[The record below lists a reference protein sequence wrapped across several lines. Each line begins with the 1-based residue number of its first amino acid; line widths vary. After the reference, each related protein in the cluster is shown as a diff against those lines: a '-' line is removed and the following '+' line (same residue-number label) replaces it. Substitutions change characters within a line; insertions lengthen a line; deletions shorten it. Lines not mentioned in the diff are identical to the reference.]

1 MSRHAGQRGFAHRR
15 FWRSGWPDGRPT
27 VELGMFDSLSDR
39 LGGVFDKLR
48 GRGALKEQDVRDA
61 MREVRIALLEA
72 DVALPVVRR
81 FIDQVTE
88 KAVGQSVLRSV
99 TPGQQVV
106 KIVNDA
112 LIEMLG
118 GEETA
123 ELDLNAAPP
132 VVIMMVGLQGSG
144 KTTSTAKIARL
155 LREKQ
160 GKKVLMASLDVNR
173 PAAQEQLRVLG
184 EQVGVATLP
193 IIAGQQPTEIAT
205 RAMQSAKLQ
214 AVDVLMLDTAGR
226 LHVDTQ
232 LMDEM
237 KAVAAISN
245 PRETLLVVD
254 SLTGQDAVNVAQSFS
269 GEVDL
274 TGVVLTRMDGD
285 ARGGAALSMRAVT
298 GKPIKFAGTGE
309 KMEALEVFHPSRVAN
324 RILGMGD
331 IVSIVEKAAEAVK
344 IEDAEALA
352 KRMEQGKFD
361 MNDLRMQLGQMQKMG
376 GLGALAGMM
385 PGMKKAKAAMQASGM
400 DDRVLL
406 RMDAIIGSMTQKER
420 ANPALLN
427 AKRKIRVANGSGTQ
441 VQDVNKILKMHQEM
455 SKAMKQIKKMGG
467 LKGLAAMFGKGGL
480 DAAMPGLGGQGL
492 GPGAAGLPG
501 LGAGGPDLGKFL
513 KK

>member
-1 MSRHAGQRGFAHRR
+1 
-15 FWRSGWPDGRPT
+15 
-27 VELGMFDSLSDR
+27 MFDSLSDR

-48 GRGALKEQDVRDA
+48 GRGALNEQDVRDA

-81 FIDQVTE
+81 FIDEVTE
-88 KAVGQSVLRSV
+88 KAVGQSVLKSI

-112 LIEMLG
+112 LIEVLG
-118 GEETA
+118 GEETVG
-123 ELDLNAAPP
+123 LDLNAAPP

-144 KTTSTAKIARL
+144 KTTTTAKLAKL
-155 LREKQ
+155 LKEKQ
-160 GKKVLMASLDVNR
+160 GKKAMMASLDVNR
-173 PAAQEQLRVLG
+173 PAAQEQLKVLG

-193 IIAGQQPTEIAT
+193 IIAGQQPVDIAT
-205 RAMQSAKLQ
+205 RALNAARLQ
-214 AVDVLMLDTAGR
+214 AVDVLLLDTAGR
-226 LHVDTQ
+226 LHVDQQ

-237 KAVAAISN
+237 RAVAGISV
-245 PRETLLVVD
+245 PKEVLLVVD
-254 SLTGQDAVNVAQSFS
+254 SLTGQDAVNVAKSFS
-269 GEVDL
+269 EQVDL

-309 KMEALEVFHPSRVAN
+309 KMDALEPFHPSRVAN

-331 IVSIVEKAAEAVK
+331 IVSIVEKAAATIEA
-344 IEDAEALA
+344 EDAERLA
-352 KRMEQGKFD
+352 QRMAKGQFD
-361 MNDLRMQLGQMQKMG
+361 MNDLRMQLKQMQNMG

-385 PGMKKAKAAMQASGM
+385 PGMKKAKAAMAASGM

-406 RMDAIIGSMTQKER
+406 RMDAIIGSMTPKER
-420 ANPALLN
+420 ARPDLLN

-441 VQDVNKILKMHQEM
+441 VQDVNKLLKMHQEM
-455 SKAMKQIKKMGG
+455 ERAMKQIKKMGG

-480 DAAMPGLGGQGL
+480 DAAMPGLGAQGL
-492 GPGAAGLPG
+492 GGGAGGAGLPG
-501 LGAGGPDLGKFL
+501 LGNMPSNLGDLL
-513 KK
+513 KRK

>member
-1 MSRHAGQRGFAHRR
+1 
-15 FWRSGWPDGRPT
+15 
-27 VELGMFDSLSDR
+27 MFDSLSDR

-112 LIEMLG
+112 LVEMLG
-118 GEETA
+118 GEETVG
-123 ELDLNAAPP
+123 LDLAATPP
-132 VVIMMVGLQGSG
+132 VVILMVGLQGSG
-144 KTTSTAKIARL
+144 KTTTTAKLARL
-155 LREKQ
+155 LKEKQ
-160 GKKVLMASLDVNR
+160 GKKAMMASLDVNR
-173 PAAQEQLRVLG
+173 PAAQEQLAVLG

-193 IIAGQQPTEIAT
+193 IIAGQAPVDIAA
-205 RAMQSAKLQ
+205 RALQSAKLQ
-214 AVDVLMLDTAGR
+214 AIDVLLLDTAGR
-226 LHVDTQ
+226 LHVDSQ

-254 SLTGQDAVNVAQSFS
+254 SLTGQDAVNVAQSFA
-269 GEVDL
+269 GQVDL
-274 TGVVLTRMDGD
+274 TGVILTRMDGD

-298 GKPIKFAGTGE
+298 GKPIKFAGMGE
-309 KMEALEVFHPSRVAN
+309 KIDAIEPFHPSRVAG

-331 IVSIVEKAAEAVK
+331 IVSIVEKAAATIQE
-344 IEDAEALA
+344 EDAERMAQRMA
-352 KRMEQGKFD
+352 KGQFD
-361 MNDLRMQLGQMQKMG
+361 MNDLRMQLKQMQNMG
-376 GLGALAGMM
+376 GIGALAGMI

-406 RMDAIIGSMTQKER
+406 HMDAIIGSMTPKER
-420 ANPALLN
+420 QRPDLLN
-427 AKRKIRVANGSGTQ
+427 AKRKIRIANGSGTQ
-441 VQDVNKILKMHQEM
+441 VQDVNKLIKMHQEM
-455 SKAMKQIKKMGG
+455 ERAMKQIKKMGG
-467 LKGLAAMFGKGGL
+467 IKGLGALFGKGGL
-480 DAAMPGLGGQGL
+480 GAAMPGLGGPGMG
-492 GPGAAGLPG
+492 GPGM
-501 LGAGGPDLGKFL
+501 GGPGMGGGAPDLTNFL

>member
-1 MSRHAGQRGFAHRR
+1 
-15 FWRSGWPDGRPT
+15 
-27 VELGMFDSLSDR
+27 MFDSLSDR

-88 KAVGQSVLRSV
+88 KAIGQSVLRSV

-112 LIEMLG
+112 LVEMLG
-118 GEETA
+118 GDTTP

-144 KTTSTAKIARL
+144 KTTSTAKISKFL
-155 LREKQ
+155 KDKQ
-160 GKKVLMASLDVNR
+160 GKKVMMASLDVNR
-173 PAAQEQLRVLG
+173 PAAQEQLKVLG

-193 IIAGQQPTEIAT
+193 IIPGQQPTEIAT
-205 RAMQSAKLQ
+205 RALQSAKLQ
-214 AVDVLMLDTAGR
+214 AVDVLLLDTAGR
-226 LHVDTQ
+226 LHVDQQ

-237 KAVAAISN
+237 KAVSAIST

-309 KMEALEVFHPSRVAN
+309 KPEAIEVFHPSRVAN

-331 IVSIVEKAAEAVK
+331 VVSLVEKAAESVQV
-344 IEDAEALA
+344 EEAEALA

-361 MNDLRMQLGQMQKMG
+361 MNDLRMQLKQMQNMG
-376 GLGALAGMM
+376 GLGMLANMM
-385 PGMKKAKAAMQASGM
+385 PGMKKAKAAMAASNM
-400 DDRVLL
+400 DDKVLV
-406 RMDAIIGSMTQKER
+406 RMDAIIGSMTPKER
-420 ANPALLN
+420 TNPALLN
-427 AKRKIRVANGSGTQ
+427 AKRKIRVAKGSGTQ
-441 VQDVNKILKMHQEM
+441 VQDINKLIKMHQEM

-480 DAAMPGLGGQGL
+480 DGAMPGLGGQGL
-492 GPGAAGLPG
+492 GPGAGGLPG
-501 LGAGGPDLGKFL
+501 LGGGGGQPDLSKFL

>member
-1 MSRHAGQRGFAHRR
+1 
-15 FWRSGWPDGRPT
+15 
-27 VELGMFDSLSDR
+27 MFDNLTDR
-39 LGGVFDKLR
+39 LGGVFDRLR
-48 GRGALKEQDVRDA
+48 GRGALKEEDVRAA

-72 DVALPVVRR
+72 DVALPVVRD
-81 FIDQVTE
+81 FINTVTE
-88 KAVGQSVLRSV
+88 QAVGQAVLKSVA
-99 TPGQQVV
+99 PGQQVV

-112 LIEMLG
+112 LIETLG
-118 GEETA
+118 GETTP

-144 KTTSTAKIARL
+144 KTTSTAKISKL
-155 LREKQ
+155 LKDKQ
-160 GKKVLMASLDVNR
+160 GKKVMMASLDVNR
-173 PAAQEQLRVLG
+173 PAAQEQLKVLG
-184 EQVGVATLP
+184 EQTGVATLP
-193 IIAGQQPTEIAT
+193 IIPGQQPTEIAT
-205 RAMQSAKLQ
+205 RAMQAAKLQ
-214 AVDVLMLDTAGR
+214 AADVLMLDTAGR
-226 LHVDTQ
+226 LHVDAQ

-237 KAVAAISN
+237 KAVAAIAN

-254 SLTGQDAVNVAQSFS
+254 SLTGQDAVNVAQSFA

-309 KMEALEVFHPSRVAN
+309 KMDAIEVFHPSRVAN

-331 IVSIVEKAAEAVK
+331 VVSLVEKAAEAVK
-344 IEDAEALA
+344 VEEAEALA

-361 MNDLRMQLGQMQKMG
+361 MNDLRTQLKQMQNMG
-376 GLGALAGMM
+376 GLGMLAGMM
-385 PGMKKAKAAMQASGM
+385 PGMKKAKAAMAQSGM
-400 DDRVLL
+400 NDKVLVH
-406 RMDAIIGSMTQKER
+406 MDAIIGSMTPKER

-427 AKRKIRVANGSGTQ
+427 AKRKKRIASGSGTQ
-441 VQDVNKILKMHQEM
+441 VQDVNKLLKMHMEM

-492 GPGAAGLPG
+492 GGGAAGG
-501 LGAGGPDLGKFL
+501 LGGLGGAGGPDLSKFL

>member
-1 MSRHAGQRGFAHRR
+1 
-15 FWRSGWPDGRPT
+15 
-27 VELGMFDSLSDR
+27 MFDSLSDR

-81 FIDQVTE
+81 FVDQVTE
-88 KAVGQSVLRSV
+88 KAIGQSVLRSV

-112 LIEMLG
+112 IIEVLG
-118 GEETA
+118 GDTTP

-144 KTTSTAKIARL
+144 KTTSTAKIAKL
-155 LREKQ
+155 LKEKQ
-160 GKKVLMASLDVNR
+160 GKKAMMASLDVNR
-173 PAAQEQLRVLG
+173 PAAQEQLKVLG

-193 IIAGQQPTEIAT
+193 IIPGQQPTEIAT
-205 RAMQSAKLQ
+205 RAMQAAKLQ
-214 AVDVLMLDTAGR
+214 AIDVLLLDTAGR
-226 LHVDTQ
+226 LHVDQQ

-237 KAVAAISN
+237 KAVAEISD
-245 PRETLLVVD
+245 PQETLLVVD

-269 GEVDL
+269 GEVNL

-309 KMEALEVFHPSRVAN
+309 KMDAIEVFHPSRVAN

-331 IVSIVEKAAEAVK
+331 VVSLVEKAAEAVK
-344 IEDAEALA
+344 VEDAEALA

-361 MNDLRMQLGQMQKMG
+361 MNDLRMQLKQMQNMG
-376 GLGALAGMM
+376 GLGMLAGMM
-385 PGMKKAKAAMQASGM
+385 PGMKKAKAAMQQSGM
-400 DDRVLL
+400 DDKVLL
-406 RMDAIIGSMTQKER
+406 R
-420 ANPALLN
+420 
-427 AKRKIRVANGSGTQ
+427 
-441 VQDVNKILKMHQEM
+441 VNKLLKMHMEM

-467 LKGLAAMFGKGGL
+467 LKGLAAMLGGGGSGGMGG
-480 DAAMPGLGGQGL
+480 AGGAGGLGGLL
-492 GPGAAGLPG
+492 GGGAGGLPG
-501 LGAGGPDLGKFL
+501 LGGGGGAPDLSKFL